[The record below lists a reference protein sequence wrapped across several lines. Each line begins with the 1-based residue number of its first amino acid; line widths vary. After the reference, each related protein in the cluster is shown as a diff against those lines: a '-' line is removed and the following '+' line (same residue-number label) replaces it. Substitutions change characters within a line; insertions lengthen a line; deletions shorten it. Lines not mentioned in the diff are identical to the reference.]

1 MCGGDARGCYVLE
14 VCNDRDF
21 YFAVHYVLLNN
32 LRGFDFLVI
41 AVANHDYD
49 YHFVIAV
56 ANHDYHY
63 VTEGH
68 VVLCDDLY
76 HDLHVPARNLEL
88 QWTS

>member
-41 AVANHDYD
+41 AVANHDY
-49 YHFVIAV
+49 
-56 ANHDYHY
+56 HY

-76 HDLHVPARNLEL
+76 HDLHVPAVDIIA
-88 QWTS
+88 TMAMI